1 MLTSYLDSA
10 LFSYNM
16 ALSLGEKLDYTAKT
30 QYLYEKL
37 AEIYKEK
44 KDFVK
49 SLKYLEKSQDI
60 KENLLIK
67 NNQNFNLVKNDLYNS
82 TIEYKNYIREFL
94 LFIITI
100 IFLIFQFFYKKT
112 KKNNVTQIYRL
123 NHSIDSDNK
132 SLAYVTKLAY
142 NKDNSFFSPF
152 LQLFPSFGDNLI
164 EINNRIKSSDIEYCA
179 FLKLNIETK
188 QIAII
193 KNISV
198 RAVEGK
204 KYRIRKKLNISSN
217 ENIYLWIA
225 KI

>member
-67 NNQNFNLVKNDLYNS
+67 NNQNFNLGHYP
-82 TIEYKNYIREFL
+82 
-94 LFIITI
+94 
-100 IFLIFQFFYKKT
+100 T
-112 KKNNVTQIYRL
+112 KCV
-123 NHSIDSDNK
+123 S
-132 SLAYVTKLAY
+132 
-142 NKDNSFFSPF
+142 
-152 LQLFPSFGDNLI
+152 
-164 EINNRIKSSDIEYCA
+164 
-179 FLKLNIETK
+179 
-188 QIAII
+188 
-193 KNISV
+193 
-198 RAVEGK
+198 
-204 KYRIRKKLNISSN
+204 
-217 ENIYLWIA
+217 
-225 KI
+225 